1 MRVEDIIL
9 APVVTEKA
17 VRSQEEGIYSFYVHE
32 DATKIDVQI
41 AMSSLW
47 GRSDVMSVKIVKLP
61 KKVRLIGRGKIMT
74 KRQAQRKAYV
84 RFSESK
90 IFEFAGVESVKS

>member
-17 VRSQEEGIYSFYVHE
+17 VRAQEEGVYSFYIHE
-32 DATKIDVQI
+32 DATKIDVKI
-41 AMSSLW
+41 AVSSLW
-47 GRSDVMSVKIVKLP
+47 GRSDVVSVKIVKLP
-61 KKVRLIGRGKIMT
+61 KKVRLIGRGKVMT

-84 RFSESK
+84 RFSDAK
-90 IFEFAGVESVKS
+90 IFEFAGVKAVA

>member
-1 MRVEDIIL
+1 MRVEDVIL

-17 VRSQEEGIYSFYVHE
+17 VRAQEEGIYSFYIHE

-41 AMSSLW
+41 AISSLW
-47 GRSDVMSVKIVKLP
+47 GRSDVLSVKIVKLP
-61 KKVRLIGRGKIMT
+61 KKVRLVGRGKVVT

-84 RFSESK
+84 RFSESE
-90 IFEFAGVESVKS
+90 IFEFSGVKEVV

>member
-17 VRSQEEGIYSFYVHE
+17 IRAQEGGIYSFYIHN
-32 DATKIDVQI
+32 DATKVDVQI

-47 GRSDVMSVKIVKLP
+47 GRSDVVSVKTTSLP
-61 KKVRLIGRGKIMT
+61 KKVRLIGRGKVMT

-84 RFSESK
+84 RFSESTL
-90 IFEFAGVESVKS
+90 FEFADIKKVA

>member
-17 VRSQEEGIYSFYVHE
+17 VRAQEEGIYSFYVHE
-32 DATKIDVQI
+32 DATKIDVKI
-41 AMSSLW
+41 AVSSLW
-47 GRSDVMSVKIVKLP
+47 GRNDVLSVKIVKLP
-61 KKVRLIGRGKIMT
+61 KKIRLIGRGKVMT

-84 RFSESK
+84 RFSGSK
-90 IFEFAGVESVKS
+90 IFEFTEIKAVA

>member
-17 VRSQEEGIYSFYVHE
+17 VQAQEGGIYSFYIHE
-32 DATKIDVQI
+32 DATKVDVQI

-47 GRSDVMSVKIVKLP
+47 GRDDVVSVRIVKLP
-61 KKVRLIGRGKIMT
+61 KKVRTLGRGKIMT

-84 RFSESK
+84 RFSDSK
-90 IFEFAGVESVKS
+90 IFEYTEVKAV

>member
-1 MRVEDIIL
+1 MRVEDVIL

-17 VRSQEEGIYSFYVHE
+17 VRAQEEGIYSFYIHE

-41 AMSSLW
+41 AISSLW
-47 GRSDVMSVKIVKLP
+47 GRSDVLSVKIVKLP
-61 KKVRLIGRGKIMT
+61 KKVRLVGRGKVMT

-84 RFSESK
+84 RFSESE
-90 IFEFAGVESVKS
+90 IFEFSGVKEVV